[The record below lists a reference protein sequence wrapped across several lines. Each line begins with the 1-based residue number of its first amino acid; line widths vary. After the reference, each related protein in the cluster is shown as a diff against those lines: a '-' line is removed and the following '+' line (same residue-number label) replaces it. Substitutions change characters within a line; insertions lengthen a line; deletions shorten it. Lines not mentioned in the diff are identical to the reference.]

1 MHIFYFFIIH
11 QEYSSFNLKAIYSL
25 FIKVFSLASLKYNHS
40 LRSCPS
46 LHKRWTTTYMYKNL
60 DQGVNSILSRLSTC
74 IWVQFG
80 QYILIYSIH
89 VIAQKQGQ
97 TAMKWWFNFHGF
109 LSVTVIIL
117 SDLFWSREYSIFL
130 NKNKQQQSSKLGHSL
145 ARSIGV
151 WRLEQ
156 CNVLWSRYFQDH
168 RHSRWQVTNNGLGPS
183 GSHISH
189 YIYLYQNLECYC

>member
-1 MHIFYFFIIH
+1 MHIYYFFIIH

-25 FIKVFSLASLKYNHS
+25 FIKVFSLAFLKYNHP

-46 LHKRWTTTYMYKNL
+46 LYKRWTTTYMYKKLN
-60 DQGVNSILSRLSTC
+60 QGVNSILSRRSTC
-74 IWVQFG
+74 ICVQFG

-89 VIAQKQGQ
+89 LIAQKQGQ
-97 TAMKWWFNFHGF
+97 TAMKLWFNFHGF

-117 SDLFWSREYSIFL
+117 TDPIWSREY
-130 NKNKQQQSSKLGHSL
+130 
-145 ARSIGV
+145 RSMAM
-151 WRLEQ
+151 
-156 CNVLWSRYFQDH
+156 CNVLWSRYFQNH
-168 RHSRWQVTNNGLGPS
+168 RHSRWQVTGNGLCPS